1 MSVRLRV
8 FLEASDRIRRVDIRG
23 DDRGCDGN
31 RWSAHLARDPR
42 DGLRAAPG
50 VAGRIGDLLRRAAA
64 RTPPRPR
71 LTPGVRRRLDATV
84 RLVMR
89 DGDVEVDAPDSG
101 APGSGVGR
109 ERERRGLEPVRLQ
122 GLPLSPGTL
131 ARLSKSVAPS
141 CASWSAIS
149 FNDRHIAN
157 LPSIP
162 SESASMSISRLTS
175 ALPVS
180 CLLVRSLPSFS
191 SLVQRPAWRDSARS
205 RAGP

>member
-131 ARLSKSVAPS
+131 GQAVEVGRAELRV
-141 CASWSAIS
+141 
-149 FNDRHIAN
+149 
-157 LPSIP
+157 
-162 SESASMSISRLTS
+162 
-175 ALPVS
+175 
-180 CLLVRSLPSFS
+180 LVRDLHAGYRTAQMIVEVDPQEIDGNHGAP
-191 SLVQRPAWRDSARS
+191 LAEPNRP
-205 RAGP
+205 GQ